1 MTRPVGRPRVPEA
14 QRRVQ
19 VGGKVAPE
27 TVSRLSAEQAR
38 TGEPWGR
45 VVDRAALALSAY
57 PYMVQ
62 ALAAID
68 AALGLPEDGCNSPAR
83 TIAAIRAL
91 REGEK

>member
-1 MTRPVGRPRVPEA
+1 MTRPVGRPPVPDGK
-14 QRRVQ
+14 RRVQ

-27 TVSRLSAEQAR
+27 TVSRLSAEQVR

-45 VVDRAALALSAY
+45 VVDRAALALAAY
-57 PYMVQ
+57 PYMIR
-62 ALAAID
+62 ALADID
-68 AALGLPEDGCNSPAR
+68 AALGLPEDGCNSTAR